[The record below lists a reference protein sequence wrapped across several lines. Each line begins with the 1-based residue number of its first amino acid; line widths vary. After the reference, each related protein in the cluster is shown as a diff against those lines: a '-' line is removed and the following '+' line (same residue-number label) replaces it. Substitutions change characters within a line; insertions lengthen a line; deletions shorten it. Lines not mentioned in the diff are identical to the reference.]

1 MKKVLVTCPPML
13 RMIESF
19 RPMMEEKN
27 WQITTP
33 KVVQILSEEE
43 LLGLV
48 PEHDGWII
56 GDDPAN
62 ARVFE
67 AGVNG
72 KLKAAVKWG
81 VGVDNVDFVAA
92 KKFNL
97 PISNTPLMF
106 GNEVSDVGL
115 GYVLMLSRQLHKI
128 DQSVR
133 KNEWLKPR
141 GHSTIG
147 KKAGVIGFGD
157 IGKGMVRKL
166 HALGMEIHVYDPFYK
181 ADPEYPYVK
190 NYAWPANVEE
200 SDFLIFTCALNP
212 GNRHM
217 LNRDVLLKCK
227 KGVSIINIARGP
239 LICEADL
246 IEALKSGHV
255 GSAGLDVFE
264 IEPLPPGSPL
274 RDFQNVILGSHNGSN
289 TEEAVERATL
299 KAIDLLD
306 GFFKEKGI

>member
-13 RMIESF
+13 RMIEHF

-27 WQITTP
+27 WKLTTP
-33 KVVQILSEEE
+33 NVVQIMSEDE
-43 LLGLV
+43 LLSIV

-62 ARVFE
+62 AKVFE
-67 AGVNG
+67 AGVSG

-81 VGVDNVDFVAA
+81 VGVDNVDFAAA
-92 KKFNL
+92 KRLNL
-97 PISNTPLMF
+97 PISNTPMMF
-106 GNEVSDVGL
+106 GNEVADVGL
-115 GYVLMLSRQLHKI
+115 GYVLMLSRQLHRI
-128 DQSVR
+128 DQAVR

-157 IGKGMVRKL
+157 IGKNVVKRLNAFGMDV
-166 HALGMEIHVYDPFYK
+166 HVYDPFYK
-181 ADPEYPYVK
+181 ADPNFSYVK
-190 NYAWPANVEE
+190 NYAWPENVGQC
-200 SDFLIFTCALNP
+200 DFLIFTCALNLQ
-212 GNRHM
+212 NRHM
-217 LNRDVLLKCK
+217 LNRDVLDKCK

-264 IEPLPPGSPL
+264 IEPLPSASPL
-274 RDFQNVILGSHNGSN
+274 RSFENVILGSHNGSN
-289 TEEAVERATL
+289 TQEAVERATL
-299 KAIDLLD
+299 RAIDLLD
-306 GFFKEKGI
+306 GFFKERGL